1 MRKTRVESVSRK
13 KKLSQVLHQTIS
25 LIIGQKYVMWATLA
39 VTRLWEM
46 RMGMI
51 VGSNKQQFAKGLN
64 FRRLT

>member
-1 MRKTRVESVSRK
+1 MRKTKEQNLYQE
-13 KKLSQVLHQTIS
+13 KKLSQVLHETIS
-25 LIIGQKYVMWATLA
+25 LIIGHKYIMWATLV

-51 VGSNKQQFAKGLN
+51 VGSNKQQFAKRLN

>member
-1 MRKTRVESVSRK
+1 
-13 KKLSQVLHQTIS
+13 
-25 LIIGQKYVMWATLA
+25 MWATLA